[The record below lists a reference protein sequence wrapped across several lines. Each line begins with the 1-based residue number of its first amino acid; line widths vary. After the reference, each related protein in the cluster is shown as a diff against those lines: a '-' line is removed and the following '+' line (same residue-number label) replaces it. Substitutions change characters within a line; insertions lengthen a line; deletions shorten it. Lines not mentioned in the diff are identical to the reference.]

1 MVKDTPEIQQLSRLL
16 KIDTALIVEVM
27 EIYQIC
33 DPLLNRMEILTSPLV
48 TPCNNI
54 WKRYGNGNPEKLA
67 AYAAQLK
74 EYFK

>member
-1 MVKDTPEIQQLSRLL
+1 
-16 KIDTALIVEVM
+16 
-27 EIYQIC
+27 
-33 DPLLNRMEILTSPLV
+33 MEILTSPLI